1 MTFSPKLNILPVS
14 QQALWKEL
22 KATPK
27 HFVLYGGTALALR
40 LGHRVSEDFDFFTNA
55 TFEPQDLAEQILYL
69 RDGKVTLIRENTLTV
84 VLDRNGPVSVSFFG
98 GLGLT
103 RVSSPDTANDNG
115 VQIASL
121 LDVAGCKMAVVQRR
135 AEAKDYLDIAA
146 LLENGIS
153 LPKALAAAK
162 AIFGNQFEPTTTLR
176 ALSYFADGDLPKL
189 PASMQNAL
197 RTAAIGV
204 KLDEL
209 PVLIGKRD
217 LASQAKN

>member
-1 MTFSPKLNILPVS
+1 
-14 QQALWKEL
+14 
-22 KATPK
+22 
-27 HFVLYGGTALALR
+27 
-40 LGHRVSEDFDFFTNA
+40 
-55 TFEPQDLAEQILYL
+55 
-69 RDGKVTLIRENTLTV
+69 
-84 VLDRNGPVSVSFFG
+84 
-98 GLGLT
+98 
-103 RVSSPDTANDNG
+103 
-115 VQIASL
+115 
-121 LDVAGCKMAVVQRR
+121 MAVVQRR

-162 AIFGNQFEPTTTLR
+162 AIYGDQFEPITTLR

-189 PASMQNAL
+189 PASLQNAL

-217 LASQAKN
+217 LASQGKD